1 MSHASALPL
10 DGPAGD
16 DILVRSQP
24 PLIDAEADSVP
35 APDAQRPPSKALRIL
50 LGASL
55 VLIAANLRPVFFQ
68 RVGAFAGNHSG
79 DWHVVR
85 IGGRAYNAARRVP
98 WRFRAFRTAPCTA
111 FWR

>member
-35 APDAQRPPSKALRIL
+35 APDAQ
-50 LGASL
+50 
-55 VLIAANLRPVFFQ
+55 
-68 RVGAFAGNHSG
+68 
-79 DWHVVR
+79 
-85 IGGRAYNAARRVP
+85 
-98 WRFRAFRTAPCTA
+98 
-111 FWR
+111 